1 MRKRL
6 DFGFFPRL
14 VGLGVQSPLLEGPE
28 VPRSKQVLW
37 APGQGWQDPGLLE
50 HQQRGSVG
58 TAGPSSF
65 PFPGAGSPRES
76 PVPHASPTTPGD
88 TVGTV
93 SLRPTSS
100 QRPPRA
106 LAWSRAGMPR
116 ALIRVFPAS
125 RGGALASAWLLGV
138 AVPLLALLFGEK
150 NQGFGSSVPSHQGRT
165 PLGGYLPAGR
175 TQAQPGTP
183 RITLGTLCGSCWDR
197 QGVEGPR
204 SEVGAVG
211 AGTDPAPGIGG
222 LWLSPNR
229 ASHSV
234 ATPRGLCW
242 PREGFTRASGSLAR
256 RGQRGVGRGQ
266 CPGMLPRCMVGNSL
280 FSLHHLLAP
289 AMAAADPPRG
299 FPLSAWRVHPSPHLS
314 PPSPRSRHP
323 RAPPE
328 PPGRTRT
335 LQTLPW
341 GPSRLPAPS
350 QPFRIH
356 HS

>member
-1 MRKRL
+1 
-6 DFGFFPRL
+6 
-14 VGLGVQSPLLEGPE
+14 
-28 VPRSKQVLW
+28 
-37 APGQGWQDPGLLE
+37 
-50 HQQRGSVG
+50 
-58 TAGPSSF
+58 
-65 PFPGAGSPRES
+65 
-76 PVPHASPTTPGD
+76 
-88 TVGTV
+88 
-93 SLRPTSS
+93 
-100 QRPPRA
+100 
-106 LAWSRAGMPR
+106 MPR

-125 RGGALASAWLLGV
+125 RGGILASAWLLGV

-150 NQGFGSSVPSHQGRT
+150 KQGFGSSVPSHQGRT

-183 RITLGTLCGSCWDR
+183 RITLGSLCGSCWDR

-211 AGTDPAPGIGG
+211 AGTDPVPGIGG

-242 PREGFTRASGSLAR
+242 PREGLTRASGSLAR

-299 FPLSAWRVHPSPHLS
+299 FPLSAWRVHPSPLLS

-341 GPSRLPAPS
+341 GPSRLASSVPALPDPSFLRNGGRGAGRVCLSAPSHRRQARALPRPEPCLGPLPVPWHPLGAASSTPAPRPPRPS
-350 QPFRIH
+350 PPGRAGLGGGPAEA
-356 HS
+356 